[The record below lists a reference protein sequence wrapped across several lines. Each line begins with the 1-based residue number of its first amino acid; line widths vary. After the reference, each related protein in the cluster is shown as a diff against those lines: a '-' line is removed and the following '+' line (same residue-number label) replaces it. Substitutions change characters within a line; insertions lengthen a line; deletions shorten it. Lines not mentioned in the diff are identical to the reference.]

1 MHNGGAARWRRRRN
15 IALLLLLVRMRAH
28 VVIVFGCWD
37 DWGVWEDS
45 SSIYL
50 YSLSVHHARIV
61 QQRGCQLLTG
71 WRYRPSSVGVGGSS
85 STATLCG
92 GEQAPAGGCASPAA
106 SALAVVVAAAAV
118 TATILRFLLNLEAA
132 RPFHSEI
139 CHHYT
144 TTTTSID

>member
-1 MHNGGAARWRRRRN
+1 
-15 IALLLLLVRMRAH
+15 MRAH

-71 WRYRPSSVGVGGSS
+71 WRYRPSSAGVGGS

-92 GEQAPAGGCASPAA
+92 GEQASRQQRAASPAA
-106 SALAVVVAAAAV
+106 SALAVVVVAAAAAV

>member
-1 MHNGGAARWRRRRN
+1 MHNSAARWRRRN
-15 IALLLLLVRMRAH
+15 IALLLLLLLLLVRMRAH

-71 WRYRPSSVGVGGSS
+71 WLYRPRSAGVGGS

-92 GEQAPAGGCASPAA
+92 GEQASRQQR
-106 SALAVVVAAAAV
+106 AAV
-118 TATILRFLLNLEAA
+118 LRLLLLLWLW
-132 RPFHSEI
+132 
-139 CHHYT
+139 
-144 TTTTSID
+144 

>member
-1 MHNGGAARWRRRRN
+1 MLASPTSAQRRGAARWRRRN

-61 QQRGCQLLTG
+61 
-71 WRYRPSSVGVGGSS
+71 
-85 STATLCG
+85 
-92 GEQAPAGGCASPAA
+92 E
-106 SALAVVVAAAAV
+106 
-118 TATILRFLLNLEAA
+118 LREGAN
-132 RPFHSEI
+132 S
-139 CHHYT
+139 
-144 TTTTSID
+144 

>member
-1 MHNGGAARWRRRRN
+1 MHIGAVRWRQN

-71 WRYRPSSVGVGGSS
+71 WRCRAELGRRRRAAVLQHSAVASRPAGSS
-85 STATLCG
+85 GRLS
-92 GEQAPAGGCASPAA
+92 SPAA
-106 SALAVVVAAAAV
+106 SALAVVAAAV

-144 TTTTSID
+144 TTTSID